1 MPRRI
6 VAKPEQKLTGVVNQ
20 EADRTPRHD
29 VPRAWWCEE
38 NIICTQPYSGQ
49 YAARLTDVIPREPYL

>member
-38 NIICTQPYSGQ
+38 NIIFRSVRCQADS
-49 YAARLTDVIPREPYL
+49 RDS